1 MTPADELRAAA
12 DKLRKLIA
20 AVPTQHWSDRPWHA
34 EECSDTD
41 DTSPNPCP
49 CIVAQG
55 EYRNFDQPQIPP
67 IQYVADAET
76 PEFAAYIAAMHPGVG
91 AALAAWLDQA
101 ARYHDAGVQAADDV
115 FRDDPAGREAF
126 LTTGPGA
133 PSEHALAVARAINT
147 RP

>member
-1 MTPADELRAAA
+1 AALPV
-12 DKLRKLIA
+12 D
-20 AVPTQHWSDRPWHA
+20 QWNGRPWHA

-41 DTSPNPCP
+41 DMTPCP

-55 EYRNFDQPQIPP
+55 EYRDFDQPQDPP
-67 IQYVADAET
+67 IQYVADAEN
-76 PEFAAYIAAMHPGVG
+76 PEIAAFIAAMHPGVG

-101 ARYHDAGVQAADDV
+101 ARYYEAGVQAAADV

-133 PSEHALAVARAINT
+133 PSEHALAVARQINAASA
-147 RP
+147 